1 MPDDQQRGR
10 DRAASED
17 YYRRALAGRDLVPAL
32 GAAVAAGIA
41 AFYVV
46 RVLTQRTPLVIRT
59 PGRLDPAG
67 GEPGAA
73 PRRRRVRD
81 HG

>member
-10 DRAASED
+10 DRAASEY

-41 AFYVV
+41 TFYVV

-59 PGRLDPAG
+59 PGRLEA
-67 GEPGAA
+67 PGRGAT
-73 PRRRRVRD
+73 RRRRRTRAQ
-81 HG
+81 G